1 MPSTMVCGADPEKV
15 GVKGVVEV
23 EMGRRKGLE
32 CGGRK
37 CRGGCGG
44 AGVSGGD
51 ACTEDVCES
60 HGLGWGGGVMLE
72 MVVAGRGRGR
82 VEFAGFGGGR
92 GWGRAEFAFSDG
104 FGPVC
109 FHSISLFLG

>member
-1 MPSTMVCGADPEKV
+1 MVCGADPEKV

-44 AGVSGGD
+44 SGVSGGML
-51 ACTEDVCES
+51 AQRMSVN
-60 HGLGWGGGVMLE
+60 LMGWDGA
-72 MVVAGRGRGR
+72 AG
-82 VEFAGFGGGR
+82 
-92 GWGRAEFAFSDG
+92 
-104 FGPVC
+104 
-109 FHSISLFLG
+109 